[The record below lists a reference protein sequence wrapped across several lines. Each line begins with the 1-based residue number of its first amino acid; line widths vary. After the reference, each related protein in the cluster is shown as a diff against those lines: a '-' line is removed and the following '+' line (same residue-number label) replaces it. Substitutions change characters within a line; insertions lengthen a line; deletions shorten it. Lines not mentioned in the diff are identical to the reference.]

1 MAQENYGKRIWELLE
16 RLAAKVG
23 VGDMRD
29 GQEDLESLNKRLGRF
44 EAKAH
49 RLLEIA
55 EEQEKKMERI
65 LEMME
70 GADKDEGLG

>member
-16 RLAAKVG
+16 RLAGKVG

-29 GQEDLESLNKRLGRF
+29 GQEDLESINKRLGRI
-44 EAKAH
+44 EAKVH
-49 RLLEIA
+49 RV
-55 EEQEKKMERI
+55 

-70 GADKDEGLG
+70 GAGKDDGLG